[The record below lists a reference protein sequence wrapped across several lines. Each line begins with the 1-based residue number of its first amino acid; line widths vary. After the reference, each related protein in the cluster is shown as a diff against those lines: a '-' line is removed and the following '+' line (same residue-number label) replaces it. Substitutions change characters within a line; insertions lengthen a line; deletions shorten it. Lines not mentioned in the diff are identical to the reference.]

1 MEDEKRPN
9 IDGRGGARPGS
20 GRPKKT
26 EQNDAY
32 TAFAKAKAV
41 RETCRAKQA
50 EIDLRKRNN
59 ELIEREPAERA
70 AFALWRVVS
79 RQLVDVLPAEVAA
92 EMARTSDAAEA
103 ETALRNHL
111 RSTLERLSKL
121 SPDEV
126 MQG

>member
-1 MEDEKRPN
+1 MAEEVRPN

-50 EIDLRKRNN
+50 EIDLRKRNG

-79 RQLVDVLPAEVAA
+79 RQLVDVFPAEY
-92 EMARTSDAAEA
+92 AEA
-103 ETALRNHL
+103 LSRAAGAKELEASLRDAM
-111 RSTLERLSKL
+111 RATLERLSKL